1 MNQTLRTGT
10 VRTLLSVSDALTR
23 ACLESYFDGQPEV
36 AVVDRTRPMG
46 AEVSLVVTD
55 RFTPRTR
62 DILERV
68 AATLDI
74 PSVLVIG
81 RLDDLPITELAHHRV
96 VTILDKTTSR
106 SEAVTQAVVDAAGA
120 HPADPVERLSTQ
132 VRRLTHAAAR
142 QNRLDRRETDILRF
156 LADGLSAGEVA
167 SQLGY
172 SERTVKNIISKMTVR
187 LELRNRAHAVAYA
200 IREGLI

>member
-96 VTILDKTTSR
+96 VTILDK
-106 SEAVTQAVVDAAGA
+106 
-120 HPADPVERLSTQ
+120 
-132 VRRLTHAAAR
+132 
-142 QNRLDRRETDILRF
+142 
-156 LADGLSAGEVA
+156 
-167 SQLGY
+167 
-172 SERTVKNIISKMTVR
+172 
-187 LELRNRAHAVAYA
+187 
-200 IREGLI
+200 